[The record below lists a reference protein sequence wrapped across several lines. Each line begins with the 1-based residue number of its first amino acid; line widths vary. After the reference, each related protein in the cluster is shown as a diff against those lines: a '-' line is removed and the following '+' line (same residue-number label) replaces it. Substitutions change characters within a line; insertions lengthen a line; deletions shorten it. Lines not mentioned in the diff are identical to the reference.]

1 MFIELHLIK
10 DCIVNGQSVC
20 VNTDRIEK
28 ITPRYIGKEEEYIE
42 NGDSVFAYKT
52 TREVLAEE
60 GTFVIFS
67 MELEDYVTVKEN
79 YDEILKLLEVKRC
92 SEQTN

>member
-1 MFIELHLIK
+1 MFIELHLLK
-10 DCIVNGQSVC
+10 DCTVNGQSVC

-28 ITPRYIGKEEEYIE
+28 ITPRYVEKEEEYIE
-42 NGDSVFAYKT
+42 DRNSVFAYKT
-52 TREVLAEE
+52 TRRVWAEE

-67 MELEDYVTVKEN
+67 MEVDDYVTVKEN
-79 YDEILKLLEVKRC
+79 YEEILKLLEVKRC